1 MMEQHTVIILSFEI
15 LDLPIQNKSKK
26 ASCFFLKRLLL
37 PNNNGHSFHRKI
49 IYFNNQFYLQVK
61 ILLVEDDSHIA
72 SFVKLGLESNQFFVD
87 VAYDGVMGEK
97 LALQKKYDVIVLDV
111 ILPGVNGFQ
120 LCRILR
126 NNNIKT
132 PIIMLTSLNSTEDK
146 VTGFESG
153 ADDYLLKPFAFQELL
168 ARIKALNRRNTE
180 MILSPVL
187 RIRDLELNTVS
198 RRVKRSDNEI
208 KLTTLEYKLLELLLS
223 HPGKVFERIEIA
235 EKIWGTSFN
244 TGTNFINVHI
254 NSLRNK
260 IDKDFPDKLIHTVK
274 GIGYVIHDE
283 G

>member
-1 MMEQHTVIILSFEI
+1 M
-15 LDLPIQNKSKK
+15 
-26 ASCFFLKRLLL
+26 
-37 PNNNGHSFHRKI
+37 
-49 IYFNNQFYLQVK
+49 
-61 ILLVEDDSHIA
+61 EDDSQIA
-72 SFVKLGLESNQFFVD
+72 SFVKLGLESNQIFVD
-87 VAYDGVMGEK
+87 LAYDGVMGEK
-97 LALQKKYDVIVLDV
+97 LALQRKYDVIVLDV

-120 LCRILR
+120 LCKILR
-126 NNNIKT
+126 NHNIKT
-132 PIIMLTSLNSTEDK
+132 PVLMLTSLNSTEDK

-180 MILSPVL
+180 MILKPILKV
-187 RIRDLELNTVS
+187 RDIELNTVT
-198 RRVKRSDNEI
+198 RKVKRSNNEI

-223 HPGKVFERIEIA
+223 HPGKVFERIEIS

-260 IDKDFPDKLIHTVK
+260 IDRDYPDKLIHTVK

>member
-1 MMEQHTVIILSFEI
+1 
-15 LDLPIQNKSKK
+15 
-26 ASCFFLKRLLL
+26 LKRLFLR
-37 PNNNGHSFHRKI
+37 NNYGHLFHSKI
-49 IYFNNQFYLQVK
+49 TYYRNQFYLQVK
-61 ILLVEDDSHIA
+61 ILLVEDDSQIA
-72 SFVKLGLESNQFFVD
+72 SFVKLGLETNQFFVD

-97 LALQKKYDVIVLDV
+97 LGLQKKYDVIVLDV
-111 ILPGVNGFQ
+111 ILPGINGFQ
-120 LCRILR
+120 LCKILR

-132 PIIMLTSLNSTEDK
+132 PILMLTSLNSTEDK

-180 MILSPVL
+180 MILSPILKV
-187 RIRDLELNTVS
+187 RDLELNTIS

-254 NSLRNK
+254 NALRNK
-260 IDKDFPDKLIHTVK
+260 IDKGYPKKLINTVK
-274 GIGYVIHDE
+274 GIGYVIIDE

>member
-1 MMEQHTVIILSFEI
+1 L
-15 LDLPIQNKSKK
+15 
-26 ASCFFLKRLLL
+26 
-37 PNNNGHSFHRKI
+37 
-49 IYFNNQFYLQVK
+49 K
-61 ILLVEDDSHIA
+61 ILLVEDDSQIA

-97 LALQKKYDVIVLDV
+97 LGLQKKYDVIVLDV
-111 ILPGVNGFQ
+111 ILPGINGFQ
-120 LCRILR
+120 LCKILR

-132 PIIMLTSLNSTEDK
+132 PILMLTSLNSTEDK

-168 ARIKALNRRNTE
+168 ARIKALSRRNNE

-187 RIRDLELNTVS
+187 KILDLELNTVS
-198 RRVKRSDNEI
+198 KRVKRSDKEI

-223 HPGKVFERIEIA
+223 RPGKVFERIEIA

-254 NSLRNK
+254 NALRNK
-260 IDKDFPDKLIHTVK
+260 IDKDYPKKLIYTVK
-274 GIGYVIHDE
+274 GIGYVINDE